1 MLNQSCFR
9 QIDSWAVCIRSYT
22 HRPATLLINFDF
34 SDSVDHSKIML
45 FKSTLRY
52 DWWKSEKTSS
62 DIYMLV
68 WHGLVWPWMARFG
81 TAWLGLVWYSIVVY
95 QVLTFYYG
103 LNWSNVYCAV
113 VSKATLILILG
124 TILRTRILTN
134 SFPNMGVT
142 VQYSTVIHFQY
153 HIISI
158 TKYPNVLILLQYR

>member
-1 MLNQSCFR
+1 MIDENQR
-9 QIDSWAVCIRSYT
+9 KPLVIYT
-22 HRPATLLINFDF
+22 CWFD
-34 SDSVDHSKIML
+34 
-45 FKSTLRY
+45 T
-52 DWWKSEKTSS
+52 
-62 DIYMLV
+62 V
-68 WHGLVWPWMARFG
+68 WFGLGWQ
-81 TAWLGLVWYSIVVY
+81 GLVWYSIVVY

-103 LNWSNVYCAV
+103 LNWSNVYCVV

-134 SFPNMGVT
+134 NFPNMDVT